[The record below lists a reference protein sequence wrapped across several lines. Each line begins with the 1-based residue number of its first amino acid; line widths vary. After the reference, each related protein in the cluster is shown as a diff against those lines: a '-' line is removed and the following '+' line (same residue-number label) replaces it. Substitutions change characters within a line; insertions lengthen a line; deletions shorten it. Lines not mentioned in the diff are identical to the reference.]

1 MLYPGAVSKPCVRVV
16 ACQIERGGLYL
27 LTQRRE
33 EAVLGGLWEFPGGK
47 VEPGESD
54 EEALQRELMEKIGAS
69 VRIGG
74 LSLQVTH
81 EYERYNLDLRV
92 YHAEL
97 AGLEPFAKHVQQV
110 VWVKPEDF
118 RDYEFPDADQQTI
131 ELLLSED

>member
-1 MLYPGAVSKPCVRVV
+1 MSKPTIRVV
-16 ACQIERGGLYL
+16 ACQIERDGLYL

-54 EEALQRELMEKIGAS
+54 EDALQRELLEKIGANA
-69 VRIGG
+69 RIGG
-74 LSLQVTH
+74 LSLEVTH
-81 EYERYNLDLRV
+81 EYDRYDLELRV

-97 AGLEPFAKHVQQV
+97 AGLEPWAKHVQQLR
-110 VWVKPEDF
+110 WVKPEDF

-131 ELLLSED
+131 DLLLSEE